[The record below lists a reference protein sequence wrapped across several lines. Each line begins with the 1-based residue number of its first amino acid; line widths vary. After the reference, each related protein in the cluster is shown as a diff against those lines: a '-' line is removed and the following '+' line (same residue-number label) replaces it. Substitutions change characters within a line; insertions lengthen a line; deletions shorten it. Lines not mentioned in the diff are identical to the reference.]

1 MEKDKTFIQKK
12 RHLKKLGYPVETLPP
27 DKIVRLYPKAIIS
40 LGEKIKLLRS
50 KEIPADQFT
59 ESEVELHYR
68 RIIGLDNEKNEES
81 FSDKLQKGRN
91 ITDQAVRQQACSSD
105 NSG

>member
-27 DKIVRLYPKAIIS
+27 DKIVRLYPKAILS
-40 LGEKIKLLRS
+40 LDEKIKLLRS
-50 KEIPADQFT
+50 KEIPADKFS

-68 RIIGLDNEKNEES
+68 RIIGLDNDNNEES
-81 FSDKLQKGRN
+81 LADKLMKGRS
-91 ITDQAVRQQACSSD
+91 ITDQSVRQQACSSD
-105 NSG
+105 NSC